1 METLTV
7 WLNAGVECIGS
18 LWNVVTA
25 NPGLSAIF
33 GIGIISAAAGG
44 FLAAKRAAR

>member
-1 METLTV
+1 MENLSA
-7 WLNAGVECIGS
+7 WLSAGVDCIAS
-18 LWNVVTA
+18 LWSVVTA

-33 GIGIISAAAGG
+33 GIGIISCAAGG